1 MVGIDTGVFLTSGAV
16 NTTAANSLP
25 GGSPGPHNAT
35 LGPNTAGGITFNHGV
50 TFADSDL
57 TSIASNATRDT
68 MILEFDVIPQEN
80 FLKIAFVFSSDE
92 YPEYVCTIFND
103 AFGFFI
109 TGDFGSG
116 SSTTQ
121 NIAVIPGT
129 SVPMAVNTVNNGS
142 VGSQQTPSNSAPCD
156 LSNSAFF
163 VDNGD
168 GSTPNA
174 NQNLQLDGFTIPLLT
189 QVSVVPGNSYHV
201 KLAIA
206 DAGDPQ
212 WDSAVFVNFLTSTP
226 FSADADLSLSKQ
238 VDNLTPAAGTNVTF
252 TLTVDNAGPDA
263 APNVEV
269 TDLLP
274 SGFTYVSDSSGGVAG
289 GPFVDYNPT
298 TGVWTLPSSVASG
311 GSASLQIT
319 ATINLT
325 GDFTNIAEITAAQAT
340 DPDSE
345 PNNRAV
351 NPNEDDTASLNLPPI
366 TLDYGDAPD
375 SYGTDNTDSG
385 GEGVGANHVISNNLY
400 LGAVVPDND
409 LNGFVDGVDD
419 NGDATDDDATS
430 APGNG
435 DDEDGIAS
443 FPALT
448 IFNASYTLSGIPV
461 RNTTPGTANLVGW
474 IDFDQSGTFDADEAA
489 TVPVSSGAS
498 SVNLT
503 WSSLPG
509 IIAGTTYV
517 RLRITTD
524 TSIATGTAA
533 TSVPTGAATDGEV
546 EDYQISIGGLTVS
559 GTVYNDSNH
568 NSQLDSGEA
577 GTGLSLFAK
586 FILASTP
593 AGPALAAVA
602 GDAGSGAYAFN
613 GVNPET
619 YRIIIDDNATLSD
632 VTPTLPAGWIGTQI
646 PNQIRPSVAV
656 VSENVP
662 NQNFGLFNGSRL
674 SGAVFIDNGAGGG
687 TPNNGLQDGG
697 EIGLGSVTV
706 TATDAR
712 NTYDTTTTAADG
724 TYTLYVPALA
734 SAVNVTETNLSAY
747 LSTGGSPG
755 TTGGTYDRNTD
766 TVSFTATAGTLY
778 AGVDFGDV
786 PSNTFLPDGQQSGL
800 PGTVLWYPHTFTA
813 DSTGT
818 VTFTTSGIP
827 SPAVSGWGET
837 LYQDSNCNSTIDAGE
852 PQISSIPLNAGDQV
866 CILMREAIPHAASAG
881 STQQVTLSASFSYVN
896 ASPSLSD
903 VLQRIDL
910 TTVAEST
917 TAGLH
922 LLKVVDK
929 AQATPGEV
937 LTYTITYSNRSNESL
952 SNIVIYDQTPAFSVF
967 QSATCDLPLPLDISS
982 CNVTEQPAVN
992 GTGAIE
998 WTLGGTLRPG
1008 HQGTVTFS
1016 IQIQQ

>member
-1 MVGIDTGVFLTSGAV
+1 M
-16 NTTAANSLP
+16 
-25 GGSPGPHNAT
+25 
-35 LGPNTAGGITFNHGV
+35 
-50 TFADSDL
+50 
-57 TSIASNATRDT
+57 
-68 MILEFDVIPQEN
+68 
-80 FLKIAFVFSSDE
+80 
-92 YPEYVCTIFND
+92 
-103 AFGFFI
+103 
-109 TGDFGSG
+109 
-116 SSTTQ
+116 
-121 NIAVIPGT
+121 
-129 SVPMAVNTVNNGS
+129 
-142 VGSQQTPSNSAPCD
+142 
-156 LSNSAFF
+156 
-163 VDNGD
+163 
-168 GSTPNA
+168 
-174 NQNLQLDGFTIPLLT
+174 
-189 QVSVVPGNSYHV
+189 
-201 KLAIA
+201 
-206 DAGDPQ
+206 
-212 WDSAVFVNFLTSTP
+212 
-226 FSADADLSLSKQ
+226 
-238 VDNLTPAAGTNVTF
+238 
-252 TLTVDNAGPDA
+252 
-263 APNVEV
+263 
-269 TDLLP
+269 
-274 SGFTYVSDSSGGVAG
+274 
-289 GPFVDYNPT
+289 
-298 TGVWTLPSSVASG
+298 
-311 GSASLQIT
+311 
-319 ATINLT
+319 
-325 GDFTNIAEITAAQAT
+325 
-340 DPDSE
+340 
-345 PNNRAV
+345 
-351 NPNEDDTASLNLPPI
+351 
-366 TLDYGDAPD
+366 
-375 SYGTDNTDSG
+375 
-385 GEGVGANHVISNNLY
+385 
-400 LGAVVPDND
+400 
-409 LNGFVDGVDD
+409 
-419 NGDATDDDATS
+419 
-430 APGNG
+430 
-435 DDEDGIAS
+435 
-443 FPALT
+443 
-448 IFNASYTLSGIPV
+448 
-461 RNTTPGTANLVGW
+461 
-474 IDFDQSGTFDADEAA
+474 
-489 TVPVSSGAS
+489 
-498 SVNLT
+498 
-503 WSSLPG
+503 
-509 IIAGTTYV
+509 
-517 RLRITTD
+517 
-524 TSIATGTAA
+524 
-533 TSVPTGAATDGEV
+533 
-546 EDYQISIGGLTVS
+546 
-559 GTVYNDSNH
+559 
-568 NSQLDSGEA
+568 
-577 GTGLSLFAK
+577 
-586 FILASTP
+586 ASTP

-602 GDAGSGAYAFN
+602 VAAGSGAYAFN

-800 PGTVLWYPHTFTA
+800 PGMVLWYPHTFTA
-813 DSTGT
+813 GSTGT

>member
-1 MVGIDTGVFLTSGAV
+1 
-16 NTTAANSLP
+16 
-25 GGSPGPHNAT
+25 
-35 LGPNTAGGITFNHGV
+35 
-50 TFADSDL
+50 
-57 TSIASNATRDT
+57 
-68 MILEFDVIPQEN
+68 MIMEFDIVPQEN

-92 YPEYVCTIFND
+92 YPEYVCSRFND
-103 AFGFFI
+103 AFGFFV

-116 SSTTQ
+116 PTTQ
-121 NIAVIPGT
+121 NTAVIPGT
-129 SVPMAVNTVNNGS
+129 STPMAVNTVNNGS
-142 VGSQQTPSNSAPCD
+142 AGSQQDGTPCD
-156 LSNSAFF
+156 LTNSAFF
-163 VDNGD
+163 VDNGE
-168 GSTPNA
+168 GNTPNA

-189 QVSVVPGNSYHV
+189 QTTVIPGNTYHV

-206 DAGDPQ
+206 DAVDAQ

-238 VDNLTPAAGTNVTF
+238 VDNPAPAPGTNVTF

-263 APNVEV
+263 APGVEV

-289 GPFVDYNPT
+289 GSFVDYNPT

-311 GSASLQIT
+311 GSATLQIT
-319 ATINLT
+319 ATINAT

-345 PNNRAV
+345 PNNRAI
-351 NPNEDDTASLNLPPI
+351 NPSEDDTASLNLSPI

-385 GEGVGANHVISNNLY
+385 GEGVGANHVITNDLY

-409 LNGFVDGVDD
+409 FNGFVDGVDD
-419 NGDATDDDATS
+419 NGDATDDDAPG

-443 FPALT
+443 FPSLT

-461 RNTTPGTANLVGW
+461 RNTTASTANLVGW

-509 IIAGTTYV
+509 IVAGTTYV
-517 RLRITTD
+517 RLRLTTD
-524 TSIATGTAA
+524 TNIATGTAA

-546 EDYQISIGGLTVS
+546 EDYQITISGLTIS
-559 GTVYNDSNH
+559 GTVYHDANH
-568 NSQLDSGEA
+568 NSQLDSGET
-577 GTGLSLFAK
+577 GTGLTLFAK
-586 FILASTP
+586 LIPASTP
-593 AGPALAAVA
+593 AGPALAAVSV
-602 GDAGSGAYAFN
+602 DAGSGAYALN
-613 GVNPET
+613 GVNPQT

-646 PNQIRPSVAV
+646 PDQIRPSVAV

-662 NQNFGLFNGSRL
+662 NQDFGLFNGSRL
-674 SGAVFIDNGAGGG
+674 RGTVFVDNGAGGG

-697 EIGLGSVTV
+697 EIGLGAVTV
-706 TATDAR
+706 TAADAR
-712 NTYDTTTTAADG
+712 TTFDATITAADG
-724 TYTLYVPALA
+724 TYTLYVPAVA
-734 SAVNVTETNLSAY
+734 ATVNVTETNLSAY

-766 TVSFTATAGTLY
+766 TMSFTATAGTLY
-778 AGVDFGDV
+778 SGVDFGNV
-786 PSNTFLPDGQQSGL
+786 PSNTFVPEGQQSGL

-813 DSTGT
+813 GSAGT
-818 VTFTTSGIP
+818 VTFSASGVP
-827 SPAVSGWGET
+827 SPPVSGWGET
-837 LYQDSNCNSTIDAGE
+837 LYHDSNCNSAIDSGE
-852 PQISSIPLNAGDQV
+852 GQISAIALNTGDQI
-866 CILMREAIPHAASAG
+866 CILMREAIPHAASSG
-881 STQQVTLSASFSYVN
+881 HTQQVTVSASFDYAN
-896 ASPSLSD
+896 AAPALID
-903 VLQRIDL
+903 VLQQIDL
-910 TTVAEST
+910 TTVGEGATS
-917 TAGLH
+917 GLH

-929 AQATPGEV
+929 AQALPGEV
-937 LTYTITYSNRSNESL
+937 LTYTITYSNRSDESL
-952 SNIVIYDQTPAFSVF
+952 SDIVIYDQTPAFTVF
-967 QSATCDLPLPLDISS
+967 QSATCNLPLPLDVSGCS
-982 CNVTEQPAVN
+982 VTQQPVLN

-998 WTLGGTLRPG
+998 WTLVGTLRSG
-1008 HQGTVTFS
+1008 SQGTVTFS
-1016 IQIQQ
+1016 VQIEQ